1 MIDLHCHSTAS
12 DGTDRPAELVA
23 NALAAGVRTLA
34 ITDHDTTAGWDEAA
48 AEVAA
53 LPVPFTLIRGAE
65 FSCSYTGSD
74 DRQISL
80 HLLGYLFDPAA
91 AGLKDERARLRQ
103 SRLDRG
109 AAIVA
114 ALVAGGYPISWP
126 QVRQIAGSATVGRPH
141 IARALQQAGVVTEVD
156 EAFADLLS
164 HRSRYYRPKQDAP
177 VVRMI
182 ELIRQA
188 GGVAVIAHPWAR
200 RRGAVLDEQ
209 ALAELVEAGMA
220 GIEVDHPDHSPVDR
234 VRLRELAD
242 RLRAFRTGSSDYH
255 GNHKT
260 VRLASE
266 TTDPRELDRLLARTH
281 GVEPLHSM
289 GTL

>member
-12 DGTDRPAELVA
+12 DGTDQPAELVA
-23 NALAAGVRTLA
+23 KACQAGISTLA

-48 AEVAA
+48 AAVAR
-53 LPVPFTLIRGAE
+53 LEPGFTLIRGAE
-65 FSCSYTGSD
+65 FSCVHTGSD
-74 DRQISL
+74 GRRISL

-91 AGLKDERARLRQ
+91 TGLADERARLRQ
-103 SRLDRG
+103 SRLDRA
-109 AAIVA
+109 AAIVD
-114 ALVAGGYPISWP
+114 ALVADGYPISWP
-126 QVRQIAGSATVGRPH
+126 QVRRIAGTATVGRPH
-141 IARALQQAGVVTEVD
+141 IARALQQAGVVADVD

-164 HRSRYYRPKQDAP
+164 HRSGYYRPKQDAP
-177 VVRMI
+177 VLRMI

-220 GIEVDHPDHSPVDR
+220 GIEVDHPDHSAADR
-234 VRLRELAD
+234 IRLRELAG
-242 RLRAFRTGSSDYH
+242 RLGAFRTGSSDYH

-260 VRLASE
+260 VQLAAV
-266 TTDPRELDRLLARTH
+266 TTDPQELDRLLAHAH
-281 GVEPLHSM
+281 GVKPLHSVGM
-289 GTL
+289 L